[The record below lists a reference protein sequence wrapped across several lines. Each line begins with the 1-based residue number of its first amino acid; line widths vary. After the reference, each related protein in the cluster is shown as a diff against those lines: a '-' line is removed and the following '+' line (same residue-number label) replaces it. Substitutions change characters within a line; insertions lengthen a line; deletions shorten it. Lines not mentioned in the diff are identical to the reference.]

1 MILKT
6 PLWKR
11 TPPAIFPIC
20 LGYMGLG
27 LAWRGSAEVL
37 PIPPFIGGILLG
49 LSTAFFLYFLA
60 FYIAKLIGRPSVI
73 LDDLK
78 VPPLRAGVAAIP
90 MSMML
95 LAAALLPFN
104 ISVPQVWWAGVIMQY
119 IAIFAVI
126 YAIWKDPPEK
136 RAFSPF
142 MYLAF
147 VGPVVG
153 PIAGIK
159 LGYATESLWLT
170 IGALIAFVVITV
182 GYGIR
187 LIKVVPAQPLRP
199 SLAIVLAPISLFA
212 MSFGQL
218 GMEGLFG
225 FFYWFSWV
233 GFIALVLLLPW
244 MTKGGWTPMWGAIT
258 FPFAAFTNVQIQA
271 VSKGYE
277 FIAEV
282 GVILGLAVATPIV
295 FYVLYRAT
303 MDWVTGALSEKTG
316 AAVV

>member
-1 MILKT
+1 MILEI

-11 TPPAIFPIC
+11 TPPAIFPVC
-20 LGYMGLG
+20 LGYMGLA

-37 PIPPFIGGILLG
+37 PIPSFIGGILLG

-73 LDDLK
+73 LEDLK

-104 ISVPQVWWAGVIMQY
+104 ISVPQVWWTGVIMQY
-119 IAIFAVI
+119 ITTFAVI
-126 YAIWKDPPEK
+126 HAIWKDPPEK

-142 MYLAF
+142 MYLTF

-182 GYGIR
+182 GYAIR
-187 LIKVVPAQPLRP
+187 LTKVVPVQPLRP
-199 SLAIVLAPISLFA
+199 SLAIVLAPVSLFA
-212 MSFGQL
+212 LSFGLL
-218 GMEGLFG
+218 GMEGLFA
-225 FFYWFSWV
+225 FFYWLSWV
-233 GFIALVLLLPW
+233 VFAVLVALLPW
-244 MTKGGWTPMWGAIT
+244 MTKGGWTPMWGALT
-258 FPFAAFTNVQIQA
+258 FPFAAFTNVQILA
-271 VSKGYE
+271 VSKGYD

-303 MDWVTGALSEKTG
+303 MAWVTGALSEKSG
-316 AAVV
+316 AAIV